1 MTGAEIRAAR
11 LTLGLTQEQLAEQ
24 MGLFG
29 KQTISQWERGVR
41 TPGGPS
47 IRLLE
52 ALLREHGQPVKPA
65 GGGGSSDAP
74 PPGRR

>member
-11 LTLGLTQEQLAEQ
+11 HRLGLTQEQLAER

-41 TPGGPS
+41 TPQGPS
-47 IRLLE
+47 LRLLE
-52 ALLREHGQPVKPA
+52 ALLREQGQPVNPS